1 MKHTASVIDKGFFPV
16 CLHLCLH
23 LSPPSLSPP
32 SLNMSSFNL
41 SKYLHDNAN
50 KTTWNLGSEYDVTVC
65 VFEMCVFE
73 GRGRHVCVCDDDL
86 SDGMCVMC
94 VFDVYQITTSV
105 TKVVLR
111 LERH

>member
-1 MKHTASVIDKGFFPV
+1 MSAKYIDDKG
-16 CLHLCLH
+16 CAAIAEAL
-23 LSPPSLSPP
+23 
-32 SLNMSSFNL
+32 
-41 SKYLHDNAN
+41 
-50 KTTWNLGSEYDVTVC
+50 KTNSTVTELDLYGEYDVTVC

-73 GRGRHVCVCDDDL
+73 GRGRHVCVCDDNL
-86 SDGMCVMC
+86 SDGLCVMC